1 MLASLPA
8 RWQYGGATP
17 VQPFATHMQIVHFA
31 FSPLTDARIDAA
43 LGENAR
49 PVSDFHFAII
59 SKGRAANVVSL
70 LRLFQGT
77 GADVT
82 WCAPSIYDR
91 NRKRMLLRMDDA
103 AAPGTSATEKL
114 LHTSPRLTRTA
125 RVAAEKPSRPEDCE
139 PN

>member
-1 MLASLPA
+1 MPGKMECDESADSSSRPSKRQKKLTPEEISCKMQAGGPVTPVLASLPA
-8 RWQYGGATP
+8 RRQYGGATP
-17 VQPFATHMQIVHFA
+17 VQPFATHMQIVRFA
-31 FSPLTDARIDAA
+31 FSPFADARIDAA

-82 WCAPSIYDR
+82 WCALD
-91 NRKRMLLRMDDA
+91 LRPKSQTHA
-103 AAPGTSATEKL
+103 AADG
-114 LHTSPRLTRTA
+114 
-125 RVAAEKPSRPEDCE
+125 
-139 PN
+139 

>member
-1 MLASLPA
+1 MQAGGPVTPVLASLPA
-8 RWQYGGATP
+8 RRQYGGATP
-17 VQPFATHMQIVHFA
+17 VQPFATHMQIVRFA
-31 FSPLTDARIDAA
+31 FSPFADARIDAA

-82 WCAPSIYDR
+82 WCAPRSTTKIA
-91 NRKRMLLRMDDA
+91 NA
-103 AAPGTSATEKL
+103 AAADG
-114 LHTSPRLTRTA
+114 
-125 RVAAEKPSRPEDCE
+125 
-139 PN
+139 